1 MKKYAVILAGS
12 LLLLSLVGCTAK
24 SNTPVESSGSGTV
37 QTNPAGEVIPEST
50 KDYKET
56 TAPPSTEKLPDK
68 DAVPVDIIS
77 VYVPNEDATGL
88 VKDLDSVDKLSA
100 QSLVD
105 KMAELGILEEGTQV
119 LKYEAEDGVATL
131 DLDRIPSS
139 GTAGESIMLV
149 AIGNMFTENME
160 VDKVRLLVNGENYS
174 SGHIEFGDDDYL
186 TYNSEYK
193 KLGE

>member
-1 MKKYAVILAGS
+1 MKKYVAILAGG
-12 LLLLSLVGCTAK
+12 LLALSLAACSPTANK
-24 SNTPVESSGSGTV
+24 PAESSGTV
-37 QTNPAGEVIPEST
+37 QTNPAGEIIPEST

-56 TAPPSTEKLPDK
+56 TAPISTEKLPDK

-77 VYVPNEDATGL
+77 IYVPNDDATGL
-88 VKDLDSVDKLSA
+88 VKDLDSVDELTA

-105 KMAELGILEEGTQV
+105 KMVELGILEEGTQV
-119 LKYEAEDGVATL
+119 LKFEEKDGVGTL

-139 GTAGESIMLV
+139 GTAGETMMLT
-149 AIGNMFTENME
+149 AIGNMFTENFE
-160 VDKVRLLVNGENYS
+160 LDKIRLLVNGENYS

-186 TYNSEYK
+186 TYNRDYK